1 MDYIL
6 AILMGIAQGLT
17 EFIPVSSTAHLRII
31 PELFHKKDA
40 GAAFTAVIQIGTLL
54 SLLVYFRKDILTL
67 TKGFFIS
74 LLKKDFKNPDFLI
87 SSYIIIGTIPIVIFG
102 ILLKRLIEHQFRS
115 MTVIGSSLI
124 IFAILLIASEI
135 AGKKEKDINSLSV
148 KDAVLI
154 GLAQALALIPG
165 ASRSGVTICMALFL
179 GYKRESAARYSF
191 LLSIPSVLGAGLFE
205 LKEVIKGGNNFDQ
218 ISVIISTVAS
228 FISGLIAIEFLL
240 RFLVNHRVNI
250 FAYYRIAL
258 GAIILIFF
266 T

>member
-6 AILMGIAQGLT
+6 ATLMGIAQGLT

-31 PELFHKKDA
+31 PELFHKEDA

-74 LLKKDFKNPDFLI
+74 LIKKDFKNSDFLI

-102 ILLKRLIEHQFRS
+102 ILLKRFIEHQFRS
-115 MTVIGSSLI
+115 MTVIGASLI

-148 KDAVLI
+148 KDAILI

-228 FISGLIAIEFLL
+228 FIFGLIAIEFLL

-266 T
+266 S

>member
-31 PELFHKKDA
+31 PELFHKEDA

>member
-6 AILMGIAQGLT
+6 ATLMGIAQGLT

-31 PELFHKKDA
+31 PELFHKEDA

-115 MTVIGSSLI
+115 MTVIGASLI

-135 AGKKEKDINSLSV
+135 SGKKEKDINSLSV

>member
-6 AILMGIAQGLT
+6 ATLMGRAQGLT

-31 PELFHKKDA
+31 PELFHKEDA

-258 GAIILIFF
+258 GAMILIFF

>member
-6 AILMGIAQGLT
+6 ATLMGIAQGLT

-31 PELFHKKDA
+31 PELFHKEDA

-258 GAIILIFF
+258 GAMILIFF

>member
-6 AILMGIAQGLT
+6 ATLMGIAQGLT

-31 PELFHKKDA
+31 PELFHKEDA

-74 LLKKDFKNPDFLI
+74 LIKKDFKNPDFLI

-115 MTVIGSSLI
+115 MTVIGASLI

-135 AGKKEKDINSLSV
+135 SGKKEKDINSLSV

-266 T
+266 S

>member
-6 AILMGIAQGLT
+6 ATLMGIAQGLT

-31 PELFHKKDA
+31 PELFHKEDA

-266 T
+266 S

>member
-31 PELFHKKDA
+31 PELFHKEDA

-135 AGKKEKDINSLSV
+135 SGKKEKDINSLSV

-258 GAIILIFF
+258 GTIILIFF

>member
-31 PELFHKKDA
+31 PELFHKEDA

-135 AGKKEKDINSLSV
+135 SGKKEKDINSLSV